1 MLKYTVAIAALLLGA
16 PMAFAQGAGDMGNNR
31 EGGMSNHQGSAG
43 PSFKS
48 GRSHERFG
56 AGSGASE
63 GSSGSD
69 SARSDHYTEHRNRRS
84 DRGAEIEHSTRHVD
98 RGRHFDRRG
107 PRAEVRDRGD
117 WRRPGFRERIRR
129 GHHYGWGPGIGF
141 YFSDG
146 WYYGECSWLKRRALA
161 TGSPIWWHRFH
172 RCREFG

>member
-16 PMAFAQGAGDMGNNR
+16 PLAFAQGAGDMAKSRG
-31 EGGMSNHQGSAG
+31 GGMSNHQGSAG
-43 PSFKS
+43 PSSKS

-84 DRGAEIEHSTRHVD
+84 ERGAEIEHSTRHVD

-107 PRAEVRDRGD
+107 TRAEVRDRGD

-146 WYYGECSWLKRRALA
+146 WYYGECSWLRRRALA
-161 TGSPIWWHRFH
+161 TGSPVWWHRFH